1 MLIFV
6 PAFQL
11 IGTKFS
17 QHSISGLILL
27 IIRNTIGMVDTEKYI
42 DCLTRPDI
50 YYTYS
55 FNLSLVHTFS
65 EAVE

>member
-11 IGTKFS
+11 IGTKFP
-17 QHSISGLILL
+17 QHSISGLIVLL
-27 IIRNTIGMVDTEKYI
+27 IRKTIGMVGTEKYV
-42 DCLTRPDI
+42 DCLTRLDV

-55 FNLSLVHTFS
+55 FNLSLVYTS
-65 EAVE
+65 CKAVE

>member
-27 IIRNTIGMVDTEKYI
+27 LIRKAIGMVDTEKYV
-42 DCLTRPDI
+42 DC
-50 YYTYS
+50 
-55 FNLSLVHTFS
+55 
-65 EAVE
+65 